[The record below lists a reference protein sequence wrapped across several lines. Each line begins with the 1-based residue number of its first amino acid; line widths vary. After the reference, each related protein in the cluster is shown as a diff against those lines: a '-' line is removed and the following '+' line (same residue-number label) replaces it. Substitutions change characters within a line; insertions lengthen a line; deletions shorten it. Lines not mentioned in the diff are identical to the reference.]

1 MNDREK
7 LYQLE
12 IQNVRLRAQN
22 EELRYLVGKDISI
35 RDGNGPWVHVGRIFE
50 ELENCETI
58 DEFRDWINYIMEHY
72 NEAMSV

>member
-1 MNDREK
+1 MNNDER

-22 EELRYLVGKDISI
+22 EELRYLVGKDVSI
-35 RDGNGPWVHVGRIFE
+35 RDGNGPWVHVGRVME

-58 DEFRDWINYIMEHY
+58 DEFRDWINYLMEHY
-72 NEAMSV
+72 YEAMSV